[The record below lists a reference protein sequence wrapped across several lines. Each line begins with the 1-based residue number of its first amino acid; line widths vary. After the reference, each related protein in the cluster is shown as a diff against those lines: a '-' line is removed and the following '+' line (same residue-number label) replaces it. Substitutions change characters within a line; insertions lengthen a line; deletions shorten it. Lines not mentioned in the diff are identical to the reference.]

1 MKNEFF
7 IGMRILLKNIAIF
20 FLILIKKINSKK
32 KKRIFTNFFSSI
44 KLAPHIFG
52 SVPYILWCAMMR
64 YH

>member
-7 IGMRILLKNIAIF
+7 IGMRILLENIAIF
-20 FLILIKKINSKK
+20 VLILIKKINSK

-52 SVPYILWCAMMR
+52 SVPYIL
-64 YH
+64 